1 MYDFYEQV
9 ETKVHQKFIDEMLQ
23 KIPLDYWETLGKYNK
38 GFINIHT
45 INVIYKTIT
54 DEFYLK

>member
-23 KIPLDYWETLGKYNK
+23 KIPLNYWETLGKYNE